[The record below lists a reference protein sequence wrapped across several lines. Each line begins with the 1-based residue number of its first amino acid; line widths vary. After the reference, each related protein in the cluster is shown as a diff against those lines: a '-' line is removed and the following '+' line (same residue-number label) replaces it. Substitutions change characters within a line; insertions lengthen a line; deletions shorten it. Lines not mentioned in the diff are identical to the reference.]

1 MNMNKINEYVHAY
14 YEVEDK
20 LLIRRIILDIDSIDE
35 AAHVIRHYSTK
46 DGCEFQRGDIVN
58 ALEKYIEESNRYTK
72 QHVINMLFDVKDNE
86 LFSNELQQ
94 KICINDAIVTMRIL
108 SEQLDI
114 IDYDTE
120 NDDTEELLQEYIEY
134 DEVFKSLE
142 EELDKM
148 IAENASRKC

>member
-1 MNMNKINEYVHAY
+1 MNKINEYVHAF

-20 LLIRRIILDIDSIDE
+20 LLIRRIIFDIDSIDE

-46 DGCEFQRGDIVN
+46 NDCEFQHGDIVK

-72 QHVINMLFDVKDNE
+72 QHVIKMLFDVKDNE
-86 LFSNELQQ
+86 LFSKELQQ
-94 KICINDAIVTMRIL
+94 KTCINDAIVTMCIL
-108 SEQLDI
+108 SDQLDI

-120 NDDTEELLQEYIEY
+120 NDDTEELLQEYIKDAE
-134 DEVFKSLE
+134 ELKSID

-148 IAENASRKC
+148 IAEMDLEIAE